1 MGNITSI
8 TNTSIRNN
16 NETFGFNLGYLFV
29 TEPSVTIETQA
40 SKQKVIFDGDY
51 TIYYDFYGKKTVVK
65 RMEGEPYD
73 KEKAVMYALLKSQGI
88 APKDI
93 KILIDNGVDNKAK
106 REEKLAK
113 KEAKKQEKQNGSKD

>member
-1 MGNITSI
+1 MGNIRDI
-8 TNTSIRNN
+8 INN
-16 NETFGFNLGYLFV
+16 NETFYLSSSNLCV
-29 TEPSVTIETQA
+29 AEHSRIIDTQA
-40 SKQKVIFDGDY
+40 TKQKVIFDGDY
-51 TIYYDFYGKKTVVK
+51 TIYYNFYGKKTVVK

-73 KEKAVMYALLKSQGI
+73 KEKAVLYALLKSQGI

-113 KEAKKQEKQNGSKD
+113 KEAKKHEKQNGSKD

>member
-1 MGNITSI
+1 MGST
-8 TNTSIRNN
+8 TNNS
-16 NETFGFNLGYLFV
+16 ETFCLSIGTGNLYIKPNEL
-29 TEPSVTIETQA
+29 TLSLT
-40 SKQKVIFDGDY
+40 SKEKVIFDGDY

-88 APKDI
+88 PPKDI

-113 KEAKKQEKQNGSKD
+113 KEAKKQEKK

>member
-1 MGNITSI
+1 MGNT
-8 TNTSIRNN
+8 TNNS
-16 NETFGFNLGYLFV
+16 ETFCLSIGTGNLYITKPNEL
-29 TEPSVTIETQA
+29 TLSLT
-40 SKQKVIFDGDY
+40 SKEKVIFDGDY

-93 KILIDNGVDNKAK
+93 KKLIDNGVDNKAK

-113 KEAKKQEKQNGSKD
+113 KEAKKQEKK

>member
-1 MGNITSI
+1 MGNIT
-8 TNTSIRNN
+8 NYD
-16 NETFGFNLGYLFV
+16 ETYCFGTGIVCV
-29 TEPSVTIETQA
+29 TDKPSGIIDTRP

-93 KILIDNGVDNKAK
+93 KKLIDNGVDNKAK

-113 KEAKKQEKQNGSKD
+113 KEAKKQEKQNGSKN

>member
-1 MGNITSI
+1 MGNITI
-8 TNTSIRNN
+8 KTFDG
-16 NETFGFNLGYLFV
+16 ETYCLGNGYLHI
-29 TEPSVTIETQA
+29 TKPNELILGTP

-51 TIYYDFYGKKTVVK
+51 TIYYNFYGKKTVVK

-88 APKDI
+88 TPKDI

-113 KEAKKQEKQNGSKD
+113 KEAKKQEKQNGSKN

>member
-1 MGNITSI
+1 MGNITI
-8 TNTSIRNN
+8 KTFDG
-16 NETFGFNLGYLFV
+16 ETYCLGNGYLHI
-29 TEPSVTIETQA
+29 TKPNELILGTP

-51 TIYYDFYGKKTVVK
+51 TIYYDFYGNKTLVK

-88 APKDI
+88 KPKDI
-93 KILIDNGVDNKAK
+93 KKLVDNGVDNKAK

>member
-1 MGNITSI
+1 MGNIASIINNAVIDCFGTS
-8 TNTSIRNN
+8 
-16 NETFGFNLGYLFV
+16 ELCV
-29 TEPSVTIETQA
+29 TEPSRIIDTRP

-93 KILIDNGVDNKAK
+93 KKLIDNGVDNKAK

-113 KEAKKQEKQNGSKD
+113 KEAKKQEKQNGTN

>member
-1 MGNITSI
+1 MGNT
-8 TNTSIRNN
+8 TNNS
-16 NETFGFNLGYLFV
+16 ETFCLSIGAGNLYITKPNEL
-29 TEPSVTIETQA
+29 TLSLT
-40 SKQKVIFDGDY
+40 SKEKVIFDGDY

-93 KILIDNGVDNKAK
+93 KKLIDNGVDNKAK

-113 KEAKKQEKQNGSKD
+113 KEAKKQEKK

>member
-16 NETFGFNLGYLFV
+16 GGTFCFNPGNLCV
-29 TEPSVTIETQA
+29 TELSGIIITPT
-40 SKQKVIFDGDY
+40 SKEKVVFDGEY
-51 TIYYDFYGKKTVVK
+51 TIYYNFYGKKTVVK

-93 KILIDNGVDNKAK
+93 KKLIDNGVDNKAK

-113 KEAKKQEKQNGSKD
+113 KEAKKQEKK